1 MFLALY
7 KNMEI
12 ERIDSYRYFFH
23 LFSWG
28 YAFVGAIIP
37 MFWHQYGIMYP
48 GSIGNLNWCWVADA
62 TSKFRLILYAPDFII
77 FALLNCLYGLIQF
90 RIRGNQNSAAKRICK
105 KMSIYVLVYAMINIF
120 AIINRLQN
128 YLSDGNG
135 IFPLFLLQFLTQP
148 LQGFLN
154 AFAYAWNEPAFK
166 DNYKNLFLKFRTKHV
181 RSPHKQAE
189 QERLIA
195 HIHYDSDYPSQNVV
209 IN

>member
-1 MFLALY
+1 
-7 KNMEI
+7 MEI

-105 KMSIYVLVYAMINIF
+105 KMSIY
-120 AIINRLQN
+120 
-128 YLSDGNG
+128 
-135 IFPLFLLQFLTQP
+135 
-148 LQGFLN
+148 
-154 AFAYAWNEPAFK
+154 AWNEPAFK